1 MKKILFIG
9 NRYPVYEQLLKLD
22 SLKIIETLALNGSFL
37 HQKLE
42 SLDKTYTLFTEADK
56 EYITKKILDT
66 DFDLLISNGCPVILP
81 VSLKRQSHQIFVNI
95 HPSYLPH
102 LRGLHPVNGVFL
114 MNYKYA
120 GATMHYIEDGI
131 DNGNIIYQEKF
142 DITESLDLGLLYH
155 MLFSLEARVFSVGM
169 QLLMKTNFK
178 YEGTKQLGFRSY
190 YDRNE
195 KDMNIDFTAMSDEEI
210 LTRIRT
216 FGIESQGVSCKIDN
230 SKYKVFD
237 AEMVVN
243 NYLLNM
249 YAGCSSGILLLE
261 YEGKLLVKTRDGI
274 MKIKSYQK
282 L

>member
-1 MKKILFIG
+1 
-9 NRYPVYEQLLKLD
+9 
-22 SLKIIETLALNGSFL
+22 
-37 HQKLE
+37 
-42 SLDKTYTLFTEADK
+42 
-56 EYITKKILDT
+56 
-66 DFDLLISNGCPVILP
+66 
-81 VSLKRQSHQIFVNI
+81 
-95 HPSYLPH
+95 